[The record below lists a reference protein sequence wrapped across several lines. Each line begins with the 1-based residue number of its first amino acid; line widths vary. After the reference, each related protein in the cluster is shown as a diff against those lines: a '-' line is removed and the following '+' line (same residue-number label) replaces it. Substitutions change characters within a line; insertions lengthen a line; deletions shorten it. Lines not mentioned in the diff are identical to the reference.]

1 MEEKEM
7 RTITTIYKLFQNTEE
22 EGMFSNSFIRQYSL
36 IPKSSKDNPR
46 KTNILH
52 SSKKKKAN
60 GI

>member
-1 MEEKEM
+1 M
-7 RTITTIYKLFQNTEE
+7 TSLANSTTPIRNQNTEE
-22 EGMFSNSFIRQYSL
+22 EGMLTNSFIRQYSL

-52 SSKKKKAN
+52 SAKKKAN